1 MTETEQ
7 ITTGGG
13 GFFKTLFDQ
22 SPFAMQIYS
31 PDGEIIKRNDS
42 CYALWGVSESVAPAH
57 PYNIYKDEQAQ
68 RLGLTSAFNQALA
81 GVGNGLRDVEYD
93 PSLSGRAGRKRFI
106 HVRMLPLR
114 QIDDQVEGVVCI
126 LEDNTENRL
135 VEMERRSYQE
145 RLEKE
150 VEIRTKHLESLLQF
164 STELSGLGELGSIY
178 GFVTS
183 WAKSLLKFDHSTLF
197 IFSKENEELYM
208 GETIGF
214 PQSMVGSF
222 CLLRDQGLPSLVA
235 REQKVAVVE
244 DFKTEDR
251 FDIPEVIF
259 EQNLT
264 SSLAVP
270 MLNKNEL
277 VGVLIGHNRAK
288 RVFSDSDISL
298 YQNMANQAAVAVSNT
313 VNLCSLQ
320 RSEERFRHLFENA
333 NDAIYLV
340 DAETRRIVDCNRK
353 GLVLDG
359 YSRSEIIAKKMFE
372 LYPREEREELDDRYE
387 KVLQKGSL
395 TSVASFHHVRRDGSR
410 IPVEISSSLVKTGGQ
425 KLIMNIVRDVSKR
438 KALEEEQEE
447 IAVKLRR
454 SNRMEAIG
462 LMAGGVAHDL
472 NNILS
477 GVISYPEFMM
487 LKLPADSPVRKDLQ
501 KVMESGQRAASVVAD
516 LLTVARGAATVKE
529 AACINELIRNYMVSP
544 EFYKLASL
552 HPEVTFVRRLDTDV
566 KTINCSSIHIQKI
579 LMNLATNAAEA
590 IEGTGKVEISTC
602 SRLVKEE
609 ETGPAGVPVGEYTVL
624 CVRDSGSGITRHDL
638 EHIFDPFYT
647 TKKMGRSGTGL
658 GLAVVWN
665 TVLDHNGFITVNSD
679 GQGTV
684 FTLYMPV
691 NSREEPRNT
700 AKKEETS
707 LDGLHGKG
715 TILVADD
722 EQVQQD
728 IAEKILTV
736 LGYEVTTVS
745 SGEKAI
751 SFLKKNGVDLLLLD
765 MLMEPG
771 LSGRETYKEIIRFR
785 PDQKAIV
792 VSGYSESD
800 DIKEVVELGVHGL
813 LKKPYTIE
821 EMGRAVQEAL
831 QGSC

>member
-1 MTETEQ
+1 MTESEQ
-7 ITTGGG
+7 IAAVGGE
-13 GFFKTLFDQ
+13 FFKTLFDQ
-22 SPFAMQIYS
+22 SPFAMLIYS
-31 PDGEIIKRNDS
+31 PDGEIIKGNDA
-42 CYALWGVSESVAPAH
+42 CYALWEVSKPTAGLH
-57 PYNIYKDEQAQ
+57 YNIYEDEQAQ

-81 GVGNGLRDVEYD
+81 GIGNSLRDVEYD
-93 PSLSGRAGRKRFI
+93 PSLMGLAGRKRFI
-106 HVRMLPLR
+106 HVRMLPLG
-114 QIDDQVEGVVCI
+114 QENGQAEGVVCL
-126 LEDNTENRL
+126 LEDNTDNRL
-135 VEMERRSYQE
+135 AEMERISYQE

-150 VEIRTKHLESLLQF
+150 VDVRTKHLESLLQF
-164 STELSGLGELGSIY
+164 STELSGLGDLGAIY

-183 WAKSLLKFDHSTLF
+183 WAKSLLQFDHSTLF
-197 IFSKENEELYM
+197 VFSKENEELYM

-214 PQSMVGSF
+214 PRSMVGSF

-244 DFKTEDR
+244 DFKTENR
-251 FDIPEVIF
+251 FDIPEAIF
-259 EQNLT
+259 EYNLT

-288 RVFSDSDISL
+288 RIFSDSDISL
-298 YQNMANQAAVAVSNT
+298 YQNIANQAAVAIANT
-313 VNLCSLQ
+313 VNLSSLQ
-320 RSEERFRHLFENA
+320 RSEKRFRHLFENA

-340 DAETRRIVDCNRK
+340 DVETRRIVDCNRK
-353 GLVLDG
+353 ALVLDG

-372 LYPREEREELDDRYE
+372 LYPQEERQQLDYRYE
-387 KVLQKGSL
+387 KVLRKGSF
-395 TSVASFHHVRRDGSR
+395 TTVSSFHHVSKDGSR

-438 KALEEEQEE
+438 KALEEEQEATA
-447 IAVKLRR
+447 IKLRR
-454 SNRMEAIG
+454 SSRMEAIG

-487 LKLPADSPVRKDLQ
+487 LNLPEDSPVRADLQ
-501 KVMESGQRAASVVAD
+501 KIMESGRRAASVVAD

-529 AACINELIRNYMVSP
+529 AACINELIRSYMLSP

-552 HPEVTFVRRLDTDV
+552 HPDVHFVRLLDTDV
-566 KTINCSSIHIQKI
+566 KTICCSSVHVQKI
-579 LMNLATNAAEA
+579 LMNLVTNAAEA
-590 IEGTGKVEISTC
+590 IDGAGKVEIST
-602 SRLVKEE
+602 SARLVTEQ
-609 ETGPAGVPVGEYTVL
+609 ETGRDGIPVGEYTVL
-624 CVRDSGSGITRHDL
+624 RVRDSGSGITQHDL

-679 GQGTV
+679 DQGTV

-691 NSREEPRNT
+691 SSKGQ
-700 AKKEETS
+700 AASSSKKEHPS
-707 LDGLHGKG
+707 LAGLHGKG
-715 TILVADD
+715 TVLVADD

-728 IAEKILTV
+728 IAVKILSL
-736 LGYEVTTVS
+736 LGYEVTAVG
-745 SGEKAI
+745 SGEEAI
-751 SFLKKNGVDLLLLD
+751 SFLEKNSVDLLLLD

-771 LSGRETYKEIIRFR
+771 LSGKETFKKIIRFR
-785 PDQKAIV
+785 PDQKALV

-800 DIKEVVELGVHGL
+800 DINEVVKLGVHGL

-821 EMGRAVQEAL
+821 EMGRTVQEAL
-831 QGSC
+831 RDNS